1 MAFNPDDKIQWE
13 NFSPTL
19 QALLEKKIKAGGE
32 DYFNNNINKYVDK
45 AINTANSYTNTQM
58 NNPAFM
64 QKILVNVMSTEPT
77 GEFKKYMDNAIFTNL
92 PPKVGYLDDTKMQ
105 IYSAFNMSFNT
116 VYNRAPWV
124 CSDSEGRTNI
134 WFEASSDTS
143 ESLKI
148 FRGFRVFE
156 SAEFSF
162 ENDPIIPE
170 FLVTRNAKGDITSTK
185 GYIKHIFAM
194 ECSYMIAQL
203 SDDHYYY
210 IDTNFSGNPR
220 NWTKYRDLTDAFNHA
235 NKNYGSY
242 LGCLYSKK
250 YDKLLLVNTS
260 GNVIRMSIY
269 NSSNQLT
276 RNGIWFDWSVQGSG
290 VTKHY
295 KNIPG
300 YSAGGYLYST
310 GYYSAGNSDMLV
322 FNKDANL
329 LHLILGLD
337 GTVYANTGASLKI
350 VWVNQ
355 AIYTIVSH
363 VDENALFNG
372 SGTPTQQMPSSV
384 YANVTGKYP
393 NNFPGGKKVDVW
405 GTKSMAYD
413 TLLKRYV
420 IVRHPR
426 DVAESW
432 LYFIT
437 KDRIKPEL
445 WQQGTEMFGIKV
457 TEKFMPPDACPWAK
471 KMYVPQVKYESLYL
485 RGCSKT
491 FGDYQYIGLKTYSKD
506 KGFSVQAGTWKINP
520 NKTPYA
526 FNSKDICCAMNG
538 PNYADWWYCGLNGRT
553 QIRIQKLK
561 TTNRTTSTGLTIQD
575 VLDVD
580 WEATAYNDNWQEFYD
595 ITWMAS
601 LLNGY
606 TLYRVAYHPDT
617 DTIYIFAW
625 WKSYWLNSIDASN
638 SNRGLWVFMVNRSNN
653 SLIGKWR
660 LFGTS
665 KFDYENNRLDSNE
678 NGVLQPQIMSNVFI
692 ISRDEFV
699 IKGYFEGNIGSC
711 YWQTSWFK
719 PSGQSG
725 QDWNETAIGRG
736 NDPSWA
742 GGNDGCIGWNQTYH
756 YFICNS
762 PTTFYSSGIA
772 SSKNATLG
780 STVYTKDEF
789 YTGGKGYQETYGL
802 AGSVGLVCTIPATP
816 IFLGGYFSIVPA
828 TEVSLYDNATNY
840 IYLHRDPDDRTNVF
854 IECYTEPISKL
865 PKTLTGDTYS
875 DSSQFGRVIVAEI
888 ETSNGYPVKQT
899 VYPVGDGYLK

>member
-19 QALLEKKIKAGGE
+19 QALLERKIKEGGE
-32 DYFNNNINKYVDK
+32 DYFNNHINKYVDK
-45 AINTANSYTNTQM
+45 AINAANRYTNAQI

-134 WFEASSDTS
+134 WFEASSSAS
-143 ESLKI
+143 EPLKI

-194 ECSYMIAQL
+194 ECSYMIVQL

-235 NKNYGSY
+235 SKNYGSY

-260 GNVIRMSIY
+260 SHIIRMSIY
-269 NSSNQLT
+269 DNSNKLV

-290 VTKHY
+290 VTQSY

-300 YSAGGYLYST
+300 YSAGGFLYAT
-310 GYYSAGNSDMLV
+310 DHYSAGESDMLV
-322 FNKDANL
+322 FNKDDNL
-329 LHLILGLD
+329 LHLILGLGVGLD
-337 GTVYANTGASLKI
+337 GAVYNNSGTSLKI
-350 VWVNQ
+350 VDTDVP
-355 AIYTIVSH
+355 AIYVIVSK
-363 VDENALFNG
+363 VDEYTLFNG
-372 SGTPTQQMPSSV
+372 SSTPTQQMPPSV
-384 YANVTGKYP
+384 YENVTGNNP
-393 NNFPGGKKVDVW
+393 NNFPGGMKVGAW

-413 TLLKRYV
+413 MLLKRYV
-420 IVRHPR
+420 IVKHPR
-426 DVAESW
+426 DCAESW
-432 LYFIT
+432 IYFIT
-437 KDRIKPEL
+437 KDSAKPEL
-445 WQQGTEMFGIKV
+445 WQQGTEMFGIKS
-457 TEKFMPPDACPWAK
+457 TERFMPPDACPWAK
-471 KMYVPQVKYESLYL
+471 KMYVPQVKYEALYL

-491 FGDYQYIGLKTYSKD
+491 FGDYQYIGFKKTYNKD
-506 KGFSVQAGTWKINP
+506 KGFSVQAGSWKINP
-520 NKTPYA
+520 TKTYSINDP
-526 FNSKDICCAMNG
+526 NICCAMNG
-538 PNYADWWYCGLNGRT
+538 PNYADWWYCAFNGRT

-561 TTNRTTSTGLTIQD
+561 TTYRTTSTGLTIQD

-580 WEATAYNDNWQEFYD
+580 GAATTYD

-606 TLYRVAYHPDT
+606 TLYRVAYHPAT

-625 WKSYWLNSIDASN
+625 WKKQWLNSIDASN

-653 SLIGKWR
+653 TLIGKWR

-678 NGVLQPQIMSNVFI
+678 NGVLQPWFPSNIFI

-699 IKGYFEGNIGSC
+699 VKVRIDGTIAQYV
-711 YWQTSWFK
+711 YQTSWFK

-725 QDWNETAIGRG
+725 QNWVETPVEIG
-736 NDPSWA
+736 NDRGWC
-742 GGNDGCIGWNQTYH
+742 GGNDGCIGWNQTYN

-762 PTTFYSSGIA
+762 PDAFYSSGIA
-772 SSKNATLG
+772 SSKNKLLG
-780 STVYTKDEF
+780 DKVYTKEEF
-789 YTGGKGYQETYGL
+789 YGGKTYQETYGL
-802 AGSVGLVCTIPATP
+802 AGSIGLVCTIPATP

-828 TEVSLYDNATNY
+828 TEVPLYDNTTNY

-865 PKTLTGDTYS
+865 PKTSTGDTYS

-888 ETSNGYPVKQT
+888 ETSAGYPVKQT
-899 VYPVGDGYLK
+899 IYPVGDGYLK

>member
-19 QALLEKKIKAGGE
+19 QALLDKKIKAGGE
-32 DYFNNNINKYVDK
+32 DYFNNHINQYVDK
-45 AINTANSYTNTQM
+45 AINTANSYTNTQI

-105 IYSAFNMSFNT
+105 IYSAFNMSFNS

-134 WFEASSDTS
+134 WFEASSSTS
-143 ESLKI
+143 EPLKI

-170 FLVTRNAKGDITSTK
+170 FLVTRDAKGEITSSK
-185 GYIKHIFAM
+185 GYIAHIFAM
-194 ECSYMIAQL
+194 ECGYMIAQI
-203 SDDHYYY
+203 SDGHYYY

-260 GNVIRMSIY
+260 SNIIRMSIY
-269 NSSNQLT
+269 DNSNKLV

-290 VTKHY
+290 VTQSY

-300 YSAGGYLYST
+300 YSAGGYLYT
-310 GYYSAGNSDMLV
+310 PGHYSAGASDMLV
-322 FNKDANL
+322 FNKDDNL
-329 LHLILGLD
+329 LHLILGLRGRFYTNS
-337 GTVYANTGASLKI
+337 GTSLKI
-350 VWVNQ
+350 AWDIDG
-355 AIYTIVSH
+355 IYVIVSKI
-363 VDENALFNG
+363 DENTLFNG
-372 SGTPTQQMPSSV
+372 TSTPTQQIPASV
-384 YANVTGKYP
+384 YDNVTGNNP
-393 NNFPGGKKVDVW
+393 NNFPGGMKVGVW

-420 IVRHPR
+420 IVKHPR
-426 DVAESW
+426 DDAGSW
-432 LYFIT
+432 IYFIT

-445 WQQGTEMFGIKV
+445 WQQGTEMFGIKSS
-457 TEKFMPPDACPWAK
+457 ERFMPPDACPWAK
-471 KMYVPQVKYESLYL
+471 KMYVPQVKYEALYL

-491 FGDYQYIGLKTYSKD
+491 FGDYNYIGFKKTYNKD
-506 KGFSVQAGTWKINP
+506 KGFSVQAGSWKINP
-520 NKTPYA
+520 TKTCSVNDP
-526 FNSKDICCAMNG
+526 NICCAMNG
-538 PNYADWWYCGLNGRT
+538 PNYADWWYCGFNGST

-575 VLDVD
+575 VLDIDGAV
-580 WEATAYNDNWQEFYD
+580 TTYD
-595 ITWMAS
+595 ISWMAS

-606 TLYRVAYHPDT
+606 ALYRVAYHPAT

-625 WKSYWLNSIDASN
+625 WKDRRLSSIDATN
-638 SNRGLWVFMVNRSNN
+638 SNRGLWLFMVNRSNN
-653 SLIGKWR
+653 TLIRKWR

-665 KFDYENNRLDSNE
+665 KFDFE
-678 NGVLQPQIMSNVFI
+678 NGRLTTIDNCVFQPQIFSNVFI
-692 ISRDEFV
+692 MSRDEFV
-699 IKGYFEGNIGSC
+699 IKGYFDGTISQG
-711 YWQTSWFK
+711 YTQTSWFK

-725 QDWNETAIGRG
+725 QDWNETAIGIG
-736 NDPSWA
+736 NDPSWC
-742 GGNDGCIGWNQTYH
+742 GGNDGCIGWNKTYN

-762 PTTFYSSGIA
+762 PIGFYSSGIA
-772 SSKNATLG
+772 SSKNELLG
-780 STVYTKDEF
+780 DKVYTKEEF
-789 YTGGKGYQETYGL
+789 YGGKAYQETYGL
-802 AGSVGLVCTIPATP
+802 AGSIGLVCTIPATP

-828 TEVSLYDNATNY
+828 TEVPLHDNATNY

-865 PKTLTGDTYS
+865 PKTSTGDTYS

-888 ETSNGYPVKQT
+888 ETSAGYPVKQT